1 MAFLLDTHALLW
13 WLAEPERLSPA
24 VHATL
29 ADPAQGVF
37 VSAASA
43 WEIATKHRLGRLPT
57 AEVLLQDGWSLMERQ
72 GFQPLPVNW
81 SHGLRAGSYPMPH
94 RDPFDRLLAAQA
106 ELEQLILITL
116 DPALASFPCQ
126 TLW

>member
-13 WLAEPERLSPA
+13 WLAEPERLSPV

-29 ADPAQGVF
+29 SDPDQSVF
-37 VSAASA
+37 ISAASA

-57 AEVLLQDGWSLMERQ
+57 AEVLLQEGWALMERQ

-81 SHGLRAGSYPMPH
+81 SHGLRAGRYAMPH

-116 DPALASFPCQ
+116 DPALAPFPCQ

>member
-1 MAFLLDTHALLW
+1 MAFLLDTHTLLW

-24 VHATL
+24 VYATL
-29 ADPAQGVF
+29 SDSLQPVF
-37 VSAASA
+37 ISAASA

-57 AEVLLQDGWSLMERQ
+57 ADVLLQAGWPLLQQQ
-72 GFQPLPVNW
+72 GFQPL
-81 SHGLRAGSYPMPH
+81 PH

-106 ELEQLILITL
+106 ELEQLILLTL
-116 DPALASFPCQ
+116 DPALAPFPCQ

>member
-13 WLAEPERLSPA
+13 WLAEPERLSPV

-29 ADPAQGVF
+29 ADPGQTVF
-37 VSAASA
+37 ISAASA

-57 AEVLLQDGWSLMERQ
+57 AEVLLQDGWLLMESQ
-72 GFQPLPVNW
+72 GFQPLPVSW
-81 SHGLRAGSYPMPH
+81 GHGLRAGNYPMPH
-94 RDPFDRLLAAQA
+94 RDPFDRLLVAQA

-116 DPALASFPCQ
+116 DPALAPFPCQ